1 MCAGVGLCNECDG
14 ERVSDMDGIY
24 ARFVVREDGLILG
37 KAHGQDT
44 ETPLFNPDTVYQI
57 DSILGVHVIRE
68 VGPSFIGHGEPS
80 GEKVNWGQDASRIVE
95 NGMHLYTVDE
105 VARKAWETAK

>member
-1 MCAGVGLCNECDG
+1 MAE
-14 ERVSDMDGIY
+14 IY
-24 ARFVVREDGLILG
+24 ARFVVRKDGLILG
-37 KAHGQDT
+37 KAHGQ
-44 ETPLFNPDTVYQI
+44 ESESPLFKPDTVYQI
-57 DSILGVHVIRE
+57 DSVLDCLIIRE
-68 VGPSFIGHGEPS
+68 VGPSFIGHGKPS